1 MLKCDN
7 LVEDRLTSGDV
18 EHFPELLDGEGDLKR
33 PPAADDVN
41 VLDATPG
48 LQSNTNKPQLKA
60 LSLSIYRVSYFG

>member
-1 MLKCDN
+1 MVDLLVLLICDN

-33 PPAADDVN
+33 TPAADDVN

-48 LQSNTNKPQLKA
+48 L
-60 LSLSIYRVSYFG
+60 